1 MSADTS
7 RERIERL
14 KATDSADYIHMA
26 LLDRAER
33 SARWRRRMARLH
45 ADLSA
50 VAVALSAAFVVLMI
64 VKVVT
69 AGGL

>member
-1 MSADTS
+1 MMRLLPLRTQETDMTHPTIPQML
-7 RERIERL
+7 ERDER
-14 KATDSADYIHMA
+14 T
-26 LLDRAER
+26 
-33 SARWRRRMARLH
+33 ARWRRCMERLH

-50 VAVALSAAFVVLMI
+50 VAVVLSAAFVVLMI

>member
-1 MSADTS
+1 MTHPT
-7 RERIERL
+7 I
-14 KATDSADYIHMA
+14 TQM
-26 LLDRAER
+26 LDRAER

-50 VAVALSAAFVVLMI
+50 LAVALSGGFALLMI

-69 AGGL
+69 AGGV